1 MSKNVSIIGQGYV
14 GLPLGII
21 LAKLGFKVFGIDS
34 SKQKVELLNQ
44 GISGIEDVSNL
55 EISEVVSTGLYQAT
69 TQFNRVRESD
79 IVIICVPTPL
89 DENHNPDLSYLK
101 SALIDISANIRKG
114 TLIILESTVAPG
126 TTRGLVV
133 DTVERN
139 SNKPISDF
147 FLVFSPERIDPRN
160 LHWNITNTPKLVAG
174 LTAKCLDLGY
184 QFYSGFIDNV
194 IKCESL
200 EVAETAKLLENS
212 FRLVNISFINEL
224 SLFCEKIGI
233 DINDVVKAAATK
245 PYGYMAFYPSI
256 GVGGHCI
263 PVDPVYLATKAK
275 EMGVQTK
282 FLDLAS
288 QINKEIPSYYVKKAR
303 NKLGSLENK
312 KIIVVGVAYKPNISD
327 VRETP
332 VASLIDGLKEAGAQ
346 VSWHDS
352 LVQEWKGQK
361 SVDLSGDYDLAI
373 IATRHDNIDLRLLD
387 GVPLITVGGKI
398 V

>member
-1 MSKNVSIIGQGYV
+1 MSKNISIIGQGYV

-55 EISEVVSTGLYQAT
+55 EISEVISTGLYQAT

-89 DENHNPDLSYLK
+89 DENHDPDLSYLK

-133 DTVERN
+133 DTIERN

-147 FLVFSPERIDPRN
+147 SLVFSPERIDPRN
-160 LHWNITNTPKLVAG
+160 SKWNITNTPKLVAG
-174 LTAKCLDLGY
+174 LTDKCLDLGY

-212 FRLVNISFINEL
+212 FRLVNISFINEF

-288 QINKEIPSYYVKKAR
+288 QVNNEMPSYYVKKAK

-312 KIIVVGVAYKPNISD
+312 KIIVVGVAYKPNIAD

-332 VASLIDGLKEAGAQ
+332 VAS
-346 VSWHDS
+346 
-352 LVQEWKGQK
+352 
-361 SVDLSGDYDLAI
+361 
-373 IATRHDNIDLRLLD
+373 
-387 GVPLITVGGKI
+387 
-398 V
+398 

>member
-1 MSKNVSIIGQGYV
+1 MFKNISIIGQGYV

-21 LAKLGFKVFGIDS
+21 LAKLGFNVFGVDS
-34 SKQKVELLNQ
+34 SKQKVESLNN
-44 GISGIEDVSNL
+44 GVSGVEDVSNL
-55 EISEVVSTGLYQAT
+55 EILEVIGTGHYEATSEFSRVS
-69 TQFNRVRESD
+69 ESD
-79 IVIICVPTPL
+79 VVIICVPTPL
-89 DENHNPDLSYLK
+89 DKNHNPDLSYLK
-101 SALIDISANIRKG
+101 SALIDISAHAKKG

-133 DTVERN
+133 DTIERN
-139 SNKPISDF
+139 SNRSITDF
-147 FLVFSPERIDPRN
+147 SLVFSPERIDPRN
-160 LHWNITNTPKLVAG
+160 LHWNIKNTPKLVGG
-174 LTAKCLDLGY
+174 LTDKCLDLGY
-184 QFYSGFIDNV
+184 QFYSSFIDNV

-245 PYGYMAFYPSI
+245 PYGFMPFYPSI

-275 EMGVQTK
+275 EMGVETK

-288 QINKEIPSYYVKKAR
+288 QVNNEVPSHYVRKAI

-312 KIIVVGVAYKPNISD
+312 KIIVVGVAYKPNVSD

-332 VASLIDGLKEAGAQ
+332 VASLIDGLREAGAQ
-346 VSWHDS
+346 VYWHDS
-352 LVQEWKGQK
+352 LVKEWNGQT
-361 SVDLSGDYDLAI
+361 SIDLSSDYDLAI
-373 IATRHDNIDLRLLD
+373 IATRHNNVNLKLLKD
-387 GVPLITVGGKI
+387 VPLIIVGGKYK
-398 V
+398 